1 MSIPEVVFSGGLLLA
16 IPLAMLAGLVSFASP
31 CILPLVPGYLGY
43 VGGMGQDSSRRH
55 LLAGVGLFIV
65 GFTVVFVAYGALF
78 GALGSWLV
86 QRQGILLQVLGVVV
100 FLMGLVFIGQV
111 GPLQRTVRP
120 SWKPRVGTA
129 GAPVLGIVFG
139 LGWTPCLGPT
149 LVAISALSV
158 DTGTAARGALLAL
171 AYCLGLG
178 VPFLL
183 LAWGFGWARRSTTF
197 LRTHVRAINLAGGIV
212 LMLIGLA
219 MVTGL
224 WTGLMG
230 AMQGWVGGFVT
241 PI

>member
-1 MSIPEVVFSGGLLLA
+1 MSITETVFSGGLLLA
-16 IPLAMLAGLVSFASP
+16 VPLAMLAGLVSFASP

-43 VGGMGQDSSRRH
+43 VGGMGREVSRRR
-55 LLAGVGLFIV
+55 LMLGVGLFIA

-86 QRQGILLQVLGVVV
+86 QRQDLMIRVFGVLVV
-100 FLMGLVFIGQV
+100 LMGLVFVGQV
-111 GPLQRTVRP
+111 GPLQRVVRP
-120 SWKPRVGTA
+120 SWTPRVGTA
-129 GAPVLGIVFG
+129 GAPMLGVVFG

-158 DTGTAARGALLAL
+158 DAGTAGRGALLAL

-178 VPFLL
+178 VPFVLV
-183 LAWGFGWARRSTTF
+183 AWGFGWAKRSTTL
-197 LRTHVRAINLAGGIV
+197 LREHLRAINIAGGVV
-212 LMLIGLA
+212 LVLIGLT

-224 WTGLMG
+224 WTALMTT
-230 AMQGWVGGFVT
+230 MQGWVGGFVT